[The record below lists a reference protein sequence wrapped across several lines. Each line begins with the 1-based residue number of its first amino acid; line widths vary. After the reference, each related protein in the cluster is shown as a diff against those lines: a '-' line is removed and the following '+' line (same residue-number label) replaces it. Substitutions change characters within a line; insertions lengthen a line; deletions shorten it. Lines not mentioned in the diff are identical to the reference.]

1 MNPVSQPQS
10 PTPLTR
16 DSSPPITTGPVLNE
30 QMKLNDFSNTRRP
43 RRLNSVLL
51 KIKAPYHSY
60 SLRRQKFRWCKNR
73 EVSNNHQQVA

>member
-30 QMKLNDFSNTRRP
+30 QTKLNDFSNTRRL

-51 KIKAPYHSY
+51 KNES
-60 SLRRQKFRWCKNR
+60 SLP
-73 EVSNNHQQVA
+73 QQQPQTPEIPVV